1 MTEQAN
7 PANINKGNASILT
20 TKSSKIV
27 TTSTVTEWAEIDQAI
42 REQVVSSELSPDTPA
57 TFIISEVAKPSPP
70 HFKPPVSEFPKKKQK
85 RVIKLQSQSSQVKE
99 PACITIREDNDEA

>member
-57 TFIISEVAKPSPP
+57 TFIISEVAIPSPP